1 MMTTAQYIDN
11 INGRYKLGNATKHT
25 FRGDLTQLI
34 KSIAPD
40 IKTTALFSHNM
51 HK

>member
-11 INGRYKLGNATKHT
+11 INGKYKLCNATEHT
-25 FRGDLTQLI
+25 FLGGLTQLI
-34 KSIAPD
+34 ESIAPD
-40 IKTTALFSHNM
+40 IKTTTLFSHNM